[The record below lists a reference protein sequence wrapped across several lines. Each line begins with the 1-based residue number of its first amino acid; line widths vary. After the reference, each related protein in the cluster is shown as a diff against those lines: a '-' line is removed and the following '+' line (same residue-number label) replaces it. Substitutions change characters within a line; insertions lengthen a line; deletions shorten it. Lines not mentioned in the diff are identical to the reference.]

1 MSITYEG
8 GDGND
13 VVLQAGVVI
22 IGTDGDDLVD
32 ATVTVP
38 GQPFPT
44 AVGDLIKGRGG
55 KDNLSGLGGD
65 DEIHGGKGGDL
76 VRGNAGDD
84 TILGQ
89 RGRDDLRGLAGDDT
103 IEGGK
108 GGDALNGGAGA
119 DTLNGG
125 PGTDKLTGGEDDDT
139 FVFAN
144 PKQPDKVMDW
154 ADGDVIAL
162 AKSAFKGIGPKG
174 VLAEDRFHVGSEALT
189 AKQKILYDDET
200 GWLSYAEK
208 GSKTADPLAFAK
220 IGKNLEDFDH
230 TDIMVI

>member
-1 MSITYEG
+1 
-8 GDGND
+8 
-13 VVLQAGVVI
+13 VVI
-22 IGTDGDDLVD
+22 TGTSGDDLVN

-84 TILGQ
+84 LIFGD
-89 RGRDDLRGLAGDDT
+89 RGRDDLRGGGGDDL

-108 GGDALNGGAGA
+108 GSDTLNGGAGN

-125 PGTDKLTGGEDDDT
+125 PGSDRLTGGEGDDT

-144 PKQPDKVMDW
+144 PKQPDRVTDFS
-154 ADGDVIAL
+154 DGDLIAL
-162 AKSAFKGIGPKG
+162 ARSAFKGIGPKG
-174 VLAEDRFHVGSEALT
+174 VLAEDRFHLGSEALT
-189 AKQKILYDDET
+189 PKQKILYDDET
-200 GWLSYAEK
+200 GWLLYAK
-208 GSKTADPLAFAK
+208 QGSGTANPLAFAR
-220 IGKNLEDFDH
+220 IGKNLDLDH
-230 TDIMVI
+230 TDIVVI